1 MKQVYQNEE
10 DTKVVGDTLEG
21 MVREGARRMLAA
33 ALKEE
38 VSAFPG
44 TGPLRAGRGVPRIQE
59 RLSLQ
64 QGTDGG
70 SVGG

>member
-1 MKQVYQNEE
+1 MSDRKGVSFQATNPSIRRKAGGTRREASISE
-10 DTKVVGDTLEG
+10 RRDTKVVGDTLEG

-44 TGPLRAGRGVPRIQE
+44 QGPL
-59 RLSLQ
+59 
-64 QGTDGG
+64 
-70 SVGG
+70 